1 MFTRSASIL
10 VLVLTASLGL
20 CLESYNLG
28 HGLGHGLGLATAG
41 LDYIPEF
48 WQHSQAT
55 LSKLYLPAMRALSVS
70 ASSAAVERVFSHGGI
85 THE

>member
-20 CLESYNLG
+20 CLESY
-28 HGLGHGLGLATAG
+28 GLGHGLGLATAG

-55 LSKLYLPAMRALSVS
+55 LSKLYLPAMRASSVS